1 MRTTTRGRYKGVHH
15 EQSGAAQVQEDDAD
29 LDRVLNGRVGV
40 ADHT

>member
-1 MRTTTRGRYKGVHH
+1 MRTTRGRDKVVLH
-15 EQSGAAQVQEDDAD
+15 EQSGPAQVQDDDAD